1 MGQGKPAVIRNR
13 QELAA
18 DIQVEA
24 GQIINDLMQ
33 AGHNYCL
40 VSSVIAF
47 SEPAST
53 LVYINLNGTMESTFL
68 RV

>member
-1 MGQGKPAVIRNR
+1 
-13 QELAA
+13 
-18 DIQVEA
+18 
-24 GQIINDLMQ
+24 MQ

-53 LVYINLNGTMESTFL
+53 LVYINLNGKTESTFL